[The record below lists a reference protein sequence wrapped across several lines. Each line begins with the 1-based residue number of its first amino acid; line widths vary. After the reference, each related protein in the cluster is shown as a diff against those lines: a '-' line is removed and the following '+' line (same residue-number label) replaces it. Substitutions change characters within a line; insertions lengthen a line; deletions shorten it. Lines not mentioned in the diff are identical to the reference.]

1 MPDKGMIGKIIENYR
16 IELVLGQGGM
26 AAVYKATDLK
36 LQRQVAIKIMHPHL
50 ASQTSFQQ
58 RFLQEARAAASL
70 DHPNIVRVLS
80 FNNTE
85 NNLFLVMELIIG
97 GNLRQY
103 VKRLHEENKFV
114 DYQEAIEVIRQLA
127 EALDYAHRQ
136 GMVHRDLK
144 PDNVILK
151 PDPDGERLNYRPIVT
166 DFGLAKLTSSGENAI
181 TDQQPI
187 GTYPYMSPEQTLA
200 ENVDTRSDIYAL
212 GIMLYELAVGRLP
225 YHPKSIAEAAR
236 MHAREP
242 LTLPSAIQANFP
254 PELEAIIVKSLAKD
268 PELRYQTARELSEVL
283 SALQKPVEKKPVRA
297 VVMTTTS
304 SGGSSST
311 DEGLP
316 TDLST
321 AVMDTALPTT
331 IDEDLPRPDS
341 DDVPQFDR
349 LVFYNR
355 DLPTFTADLDKP
367 IVTIGRA
374 PNRTIMLQGTKAS
387 RNHVQI
393 ERKPNGRYYI
403 TDMNSTNGVWLA
415 DERIAPEAPVIFNPG
430 VTVRLGDYWMQ
441 LVLKPEPKPED
452 LSPSANG
459 FETDHS
465 APVEQAPPP
474 DTRLFDDEIVT
485 QAFDIQPKEKPRYTP
500 PYLTAEQMGFDRLI
514 FYSEDAPT
522 LTVKLDKDHLS
533 IGRAKNRDIV
543 LEGREI
549 SRRHARIERLQDG
562 GFYLTD
568 LGSVNGILLDDKH
581 IPPNAPTR
589 LVAEKIF
596 RIGNYW
602 MEYEP
607 KRELPAGA
615 VLPVPSKLETGE
627 ISLAYDTV
635 VMPKPLP
642 PEMPAFSPPPLSLEM
657 RATDRLI
664 LYSEEHPIQ
673 MVKIDSEIIDIGRDE
688 DQNIVLAGKRVS
700 RRHARIEAKSDGN
713 LYITDMN
720 STNGTWVGDTLL
732 VPNTQV
738 QWEPEEIVRM
748 GHYWMK
754 FERGTREL
762 EVFQRTDQKD
772 SRGLVGKRIKN
783 YRIDRFI
790 GQNSMTGVYKA
801 TELPLERAVAL
812 KIMHPNL
819 AQQDVLKQ
827 RFLQEARML
836 SRLDH
841 PNIVHVLS
849 YDNVDNELFMVME
862 LITGNSLRQY
872 INRLKEQNKQID
884 LSEVVSLTVQLAD
897 GMHYAHQQGMIH
909 RDLKPESVVLKT
921 SAVIGPIV
929 RYQPV
934 LTDFTVAQQSATG
947 EIFVTDK
954 PDTDFPYMS
963 PEQCLGERVD
973 LRSDIYELGVLLYEM
988 LIGKPPYQPRSIA
1001 EAVRMHAREPLQAPT
1016 DFREEIPDDLEKIV
1030 LKALEK
1036 NVNNRF
1042 QTAGDLS
1049 RALQRTAVAVSSE
1062 NVAGVGRFSSVV
1074 VDNQATVLMP
1084 KPLSAAMPLPTRF
1097 PDIGERTDID
1107 RLVIYSEE
1115 FPTRVIPLDKNVFTI
1130 GRDSDVDIV
1139 LPGDKVSRRHLRL
1152 ERGLG
1157 NTYRILDS
1165 GSKNGTY
1172 VGNYKLINNI
1182 AEIWEKSETLRV
1194 GNFWLRI
1201 EEAEDP
1207 DAKIYKRK
1215 RSVVV
1220 DGEFST
1226 DGGDGQV
1233 AVALPPPPPPPPP
1246 AELEKIGVTVNGT
1259 LLSVIPGSAVT
1270 LPVEVINRSDV
1281 VDHFRV
1287 EVVGLPPNWVTQPT
1301 DPLYLLPAKRDTTS
1315 VTFHPPLATTSSEGA
1330 HAFEVRVIARAQG
1343 ISSSAIQG
1351 ALDVKPFYN
1360 FITDLEPERIKGG
1373 RRAELSISNTGN
1385 SFATYTIQARD
1396 REQAINFEME
1406 GKQYTLAP
1414 GQTERV
1420 PLRAVPKKRALFG
1433 RPETFPFEITVSA
1446 VPQEQSLPQSQNGEV
1461 VVPSRISSLMIAG
1474 CLLLLLL
1481 CILVSAIGL
1490 FSVYSTNNQNATVT
1504 AYAVSTNTSA
1514 TATAMVE
1521 ADTDGDGLS
1530 NIREQALGTDPNVP
1544 DTDGDGLTDGEE
1556 NKVWHTNPLNRDTDG
1571 DSLLDGQEIKIGTDP
1586 LNRDTDGDGIPDNT
1600 DPYPLERST
1609 PTPLPIPT
1617 IPGTNGDICPG
1628 SPTPS
1633 QMSVGI
1639 AGIVTEG
1646 GVANRVRSGPGKSNE
1661 IIGYMPPTTRFI
1673 VIGGPECDPNDHIRW
1688 WQVDWNGLKGWTAEG
1703 EKDAY
1708 YLAPADGG
1716 GANATPV
1723 GMSVSPIAIS
1733 NPPPMVTSFKTDQM
1747 GVQLDWN
1754 VDDSGWRNLM
1764 AASKSLNVGWI
1775 KLQASWKALEPS
1787 RDQLG
1792 GEFSKLQ
1799 AHINEARNN
1808 GYRVMLSIAKAPDW
1822 ARSTTQEDGPP
1833 DDPADLAKF
1842 ITLILAQIGPNVSA
1856 VEVWNE
1862 PNLKRE
1868 WTGSLPFSGA
1878 GYMSLFKPAFTAIR
1892 SYSPK
1897 ITIISAGLAPSDT
1910 TDVSLNDRDYLR
1922 QMYQNGLA
1930 NYDIR
1935 VGVHPF
1941 GWGNPPDVRCCN
1953 KVDGQGWDDKQ
1964 QFFFLDTLA
1973 DYRQIM
1979 LSYGHRNA
1987 KLWSTEFGWGTW
1999 EGFAGAPPEG
2009 WMTYN
2014 TAEKQADYNLKAF
2027 QIGQALG
2034 FVDNMFLWNLNFAN
2048 TTTVN
2053 NGVEMAAYSL
2063 LTVDGSQNVSARAS
2077 FDTFVSLRKQMQ

>member
-50 ASQTSFQQ
+50 ASQASFQQ
-58 RFLQEARAAASL
+58 RFLQEARAAAYL

-85 NNLFLVMELIIG
+85 NNLFLVMELIVG

-127 EALDYAHRQ
+127 NALDYAHRT

-151 PDPDGERLNYRPIVT
+151 PLPDGDRLNYRPIVT

-187 GTYPYMSPEQTLA
+187 GTYPYMSPEQCLA
-200 ENVDTRSDIYAL
+200 ENVDSRSDIYAL

-225 YHPKSIAEAAR
+225 YHPKTIAEAAR
-236 MHAREP
+236 MHAREA
-242 LTLPSAIQANFP
+242 LTLPSAVQANFP
-254 PELEAIIVKSLAKD
+254 QELEAIIVKCLAKD
-268 PELRYQTARELSEVL
+268 PNLRYQTARELSEAL
-283 SALQKPVEKKPVRA
+283 AALQKPVEKKPVRP
-297 VVMTTTS
+297 VIITKTS
-304 SGGSSST
+304 AST
-311 DEGLP
+311 AADEGLP

-321 AVMDTALPTT
+321 ARMEADLPPT
-331 IDEDLPRPDS
+331 IDEDLPRPEDEG
-341 DDVPQFDR
+341 VPDFDR

-355 DLPTFTADLDKP
+355 DLPTFTANLDKP

-374 PNRTIMLQGTKAS
+374 PNRTIMLQGTMAS
-387 RNHVQI
+387 RNHVQV

-403 TDMNSTNGVWLA
+403 TDMNSTNGVWLGE
-415 DERIAPEAPVIFNPG
+415 ERLTPESPIILNPD

-441 LVLKPEPKPED
+441 LLLKPEPTAEEVAASEAASDSHP
-452 LSPSANG
+452 P
-459 FETDHS
+459 
-465 APVEQAPPP
+465 APAEQAPPP
-474 DTRLFDDEIVT
+474 DTRIFDDEIVT
-485 QAFDIQPKEKPRYTP
+485 QHVEIIPKEKPRYTP
-500 PYLTAEQMGFDRLI
+500 PYLTADQMGFDRLV
-514 FYSEDAPT
+514 FFSEDAPT
-522 LTVKLDKDHLS
+522 LTAKLDKDHLS

-543 LEGREI
+543 LEGDGI
-549 SRRHARIERLQDG
+549 SRRHARIERMPDG
-562 GFYLTD
+562 IYITD
-568 LGSVNGILLDDKH
+568 LGSVNGVWVEDK
-581 IPPNAPTR
+581 R
-589 LVAEKIF
+589 LPVNTPVRLSPEKIV
-596 RIGNYW
+596 RIGGYW

-607 KRELPAGA
+607 KRELPPGA

-627 ISLAYDTV
+627 FSPGDYATV

-642 PEMPAFSPPPLSLEM
+642 SEMPPFSSPPLSMDM
-657 RATDRLI
+657 RTSDRLI

-673 MVKIDSEIIDIGRDE
+673 MVKIDSEIIDIGRDD
-688 DQNIVLAGKRVS
+688 DQNIVLSGKRVS
-700 RRHARIEAKSDGN
+700 RHHARIEAKPDGN

-762 EVFQRTDQKD
+762 DVFQGPEGKD
-772 SRGLVGKRIKN
+772 TRGLVGKRIKN

-790 GQNSMTGVYKA
+790 GQNSMTSVYKA
-801 TELPLERAVAL
+801 TELPLERPVAL
-812 KIMHPNL
+812 KVMHPNL
-819 AQQDVLKQ
+819 ASQDALKQ

-841 PNIVHVLS
+841 PNIVRVLS

-872 INRLKEQNKQID
+872 VNRLKEQNKQID

-934 LTDFTVAQQSATG
+934 LTDFTVAQQSSTG

-954 PDTDFPYMS
+954 PDTEFPYMS

-1001 EAVRMHAREPLQAPT
+1001 EAVRMHAREPLQAPS

-1049 RALQRTAVAVSSE
+1049 RALQRTGVAVSSD
-1062 NVAGVGRFSSVV
+1062 GVGSARFTSVV

-1084 KPLSAAMPLPTRF
+1084 KPLSVAMPLPTRF

-1115 FPTRVIPLDKNVFTI
+1115 FPTRVIALDKNVFTI
-1130 GRDSDVDIV
+1130 GRDPELDIV

-1157 NTYRILDS
+1157 NTYRILDM

-1194 GNFWLRI
+1194 GNFWIRI

-1207 DAKIYKRK
+1207 DAKVYKRK
-1215 RSVVV
+1215 RTAPA

-1226 DGGDGQV
+1226 DGGDGV
-1233 AVALPPPPPPPPP
+1233 AAPPPPPLPPPPP
-1246 AELEKIGVTVNGT
+1246 AELEKIGVTVNS
-1259 LLSVIPGSAVT
+1259 SVLQVVPGSSTT
-1270 LPVEVINRSDV
+1270 LPIEIVNRSDV

-1287 EVVGLPPNWVTQPT
+1287 EVVGLPSNWVTQPT
-1301 DPLYLLPAKRDTTS
+1301 EPLYLLPSKRDTMS
-1315 VTFHPPLATTSSEGA
+1315 VTFHPPLATTSSEGG
-1330 HAFEVRVIARAQG
+1330 HAFEVRVVARAQG
-1343 ISSSAIQG
+1343 IASAAIQG
-1351 ALDVKPFYN
+1351 ALQVEPFYN

-1396 REQAINFEME
+1396 REQAIQFEME

-1420 PLRAVPKKRALFG
+1420 TLRPVPKKRPMFG

-1446 VPQEQSLPQSQNGEV
+1446 VPQEQSLPQTQTGEI

-1474 CLLLLLL
+1474 CLLLLLA

-1490 FSVYSTNNQNATVT
+1490 FSVYSTNNANATATVV
-1504 AYAVSTNTSA
+1504 AASTNTSA
-1514 TATAMVE
+1514 TATAMVL
-1521 ADTDGDGLS
+1521 ADTDMDGLS
-1530 NIREQALGTDPNVP
+1530 NIREASIGTDPNIP

-1556 NKVWHTNPLNRDTDG
+1556 VQVWHTNPLNRDTDG
-1571 DSLLDGQEIKIGTDP
+1571 DSLIDGQEIKIGTDP
-1586 LNRDTDGDGIPDNT
+1586 LNRDTDGDGVPDNT

-1673 VIGGPECDPNDHIRW
+1673 VIGGPECDATDHIRW

-1716 GANATPV
+1716 AQGTPV
-1723 GMSVSPIAIS
+1723 GMNVSPIVIS

-1754 VDDSGWRNLM
+1754 VDDAGWQNVM
-1764 AASKSLNVGWI
+1764 SASKSLNVGWI

-1799 AHINEARNN
+1799 AHVNEARKN

-1822 ARSTTQEDGPP
+1822 ARSTTQADGPP
-1833 DDPADLAKF
+1833 DDPNDLAKF
-1842 ITLILAQIGPNVSA
+1842 ISLMLAQIGPNISA
-1856 VEVWNE
+1856 IEVWNE

-1868 WTGSLPFSGA
+1868 WMGSLPFTGE
-1878 GYMSLFKPAFTAIR
+1878 GYMSLFKPAYTAIR
-1892 SYSPK
+1892 SYSPS
-1897 ITIISAGLAPSDT
+1897 ITIISAGLAPSDN
-1910 TDVSLNDRDYLR
+1910 TDVSVNDRDFLR
-1922 QMYQNGLA
+1922 QMYQHGLA
-1930 NYDIR
+1930 NFDAR

-1953 KVDGQGWDDKQ
+1953 AVDGQGWDDKQ

-1979 LSYGHRNA
+1979 LQYGHRSA

-1999 EGFAGAPPEG
+1999 DGFAGAAPEG

-2014 TAEKQADYNLKAF
+2014 TTAKQADYNLKAF

-2048 TTTVN
+2048 TSSVS

-2063 LTVDGSQNVSARAS
+2063 LMVDSAQNVSARAS
-2077 FDTFVSLRKQMQ
+2077 FDTFVTLRKQMQ

>member
-1 MPDKGMIGKIIENYR
+1 
-16 IELVLGQGGM
+16 
-26 AAVYKATDLK
+26 
-36 LQRQVAIKIMHPHL
+36 
-50 ASQTSFQQ
+50 
-58 RFLQEARAAASL
+58 
-70 DHPNIVRVLS
+70 
-80 FNNTE
+80 
-85 NNLFLVMELIIG
+85 NNLFLVMELIVG

-114 DYQEAIEVIRQLA
+114 DYQEAIEVIRQLTD
-127 EALDYAHRQ
+127 ALDYAHRA

-151 PDPDGERLNYRPIVT
+151 PLPDGERLNYRPIVT
-166 DFGLAKLTSSGENAI
+166 DFGLAKLTGSGENAI

-200 ENVDTRSDIYAL
+200 ENVDSRSDIYAL

-236 MHAREP
+236 MHAREA
-242 LTLPSAIQANFP
+242 LTLPSAVQANFP
-254 PELEAIIVKSLAKD
+254 QQLEEIIVKSLAKD
-268 PELRYQTARELSEVL
+268 PALRYQSAREMSEAL
-283 SALQKPVEKKPVRA
+283 AALQKPVEKRPIRA
-297 VVMTTTS
+297 MVITTTS
-304 SGGSSST
+304 TNTST

-321 AVMDTALPTT
+321 AIMETALPGI
-331 IDEDLPRPDS
+331 IDEDLPRPS
-341 DDVPQFDR
+341 DDGTPPEFDR

-355 DLPTFTADLDKP
+355 DLPTFIANLDKP
-367 IVTIGRA
+367 IMTIGRA
-374 PNRTIMLQGTKAS
+374 PNRTIVLQGTMAS

-403 TDMNSTNGVWLA
+403 TDMNSTNGVWLG
-415 DERIAPEAPVIFNPG
+415 DERLTPESPIILNSD

-441 LVLKPEPKPED
+441 LLLKPEPTAEEIAA
-452 LSPSANG
+452 SEAAANPQP
-459 FETDHS
+459 D
-465 APVEQAPPP
+465 APAQQAPA
-474 DTRLFDDEIVT
+474 DTRIFDDEMVT
-485 QAFDIQPKEKPRYTP
+485 QPVAVVDKEKPRYTP
-500 PYLTAEQMGFDRLI
+500 PYLTADQMGFDRLV

-543 LEGREI
+543 LEGEGI
-549 SRRHARIERLQDG
+549 SRRHARIERMADG
-562 GFYLTD
+562 VYITD
-568 LGSVNGILLDDKH
+568 LGAINGVWIGEKR
-581 IPPNAPTR
+581 IPVNAPVRIT
-589 LVAEKIF
+589 AEQIV
-596 RIGNYW
+596 RIGGYW

-607 KRELPAGA
+607 KRELPAGT
-615 VLPVPSKLETGE
+615 VLPVPNKLETGQFG
-627 ISLAYDTV
+627 IDDYVTV

-642 PEMPAFSPPPLSLEM
+642 PEMPPFSAPPLSLDM
-657 RATDRLI
+657 RTSDRLI

-673 MVKIDSEIIDIGRDE
+673 MVKIDSEIIDIGRDD

-700 RRHARIEAKSDGN
+700 RHHARLEAKADGN
-713 LYITDMN
+713 LYITDLN

-762 EVFQRTDQKD
+762 DVFQGAERKD

-801 TELPLERAVAL
+801 TELPLERPVAL

-819 AQQDVLKQ
+819 ASQDTLKQ

-872 INRLKEQNKQID
+872 VNRLKEQNKQID
-884 LSEVVSLTVQLAD
+884 LSEVISLTVQLAD

-934 LTDFTVAQQSATG
+934 LTDFTVAQQSSTG

-1030 LKALEK
+1030 MKALEK

-1042 QTAGDLS
+1042 QTAGDMS
-1049 RALQRTAVAVSSE
+1049 RALQRTSIAVSSE
-1062 NVAGVGRFSSVV
+1062 DIGSARFSSVV

-1084 KPLSAAMPLPTRF
+1084 KALSVSMPLPTRF
-1097 PDIGERTDID
+1097 PDLGERTDID

-1115 FPTRVIPLDKNVFTI
+1115 YPTRVIALDKNVFTI
-1130 GRDSDVDIV
+1130 GRDPELDIV

-1157 NTYRILDS
+1157 NTYRILDV

-1182 AEIWEKSETLRV
+1182 AEIWEKSETLRL
-1194 GNFWLRI
+1194 GNFWIRI

-1207 DAKIYKRK
+1207 DAKVYKRK
-1215 RSVVV
+1215 RIAPS

-1226 DGGDGQV
+1226 DGGDCV
-1233 AVALPPPPPPPPP
+1233 VALPPPPLPPPPP
-1246 AELEKIGVTVNGT
+1246 AELEKIGVSVNSS
-1259 LLSVIPGSAVT
+1259 LLQVTPGSSVT
-1270 LPVEVINRSDV
+1270 LPIEVVNRSEV

-1287 EVVGLPPNWVTQPT
+1287 EVVGLPSNWVTQPT
-1301 DPLYLLPAKRDTTS
+1301 EPLYLLPTKRDTMS
-1315 VTFHPPLATTSSEGA
+1315 VTFHPPLATTSSEGG
-1330 HAFEVRVIARAQG
+1330 HAFEVRVVARAQG
-1343 ISSSAIQG
+1343 LTSSAIQG
-1351 ALDVKPFYN
+1351 ALNVEPFYN

-1396 REQAINFEME
+1396 REQAIQFEME

-1420 PLRAVPKKRALFG
+1420 TLRPVPKKRPLFG
-1433 RPETFPFEITVSA
+1433 RPETFPFELMVSA
-1446 VPQEQSLPQSQNGEV
+1446 VPAEQSPPQTQTGEI
-1461 VVPSRISSLMIAG
+1461 VVPSRISTLMIAG
-1474 CLLLLLL
+1474 CLLMLLA
-1481 CILVSAIGL
+1481 CILIAAIGL
-1490 FSVYSTNNQNATVT
+1490 FSVYNSNNMNATATVMV
-1504 AYAVSTNTSA
+1504 ASTNTSA
-1514 TATAMVE
+1514 TATASVLS
-1521 ADTDGDGLS
+1521 DTDADGLS
-1530 NIREQALGTDPNVP
+1530 NIREVSIGTDPNVP

-1556 NKVWHTNPLNRDTDG
+1556 VQVWHTNPLNRDTDG
-1571 DSLLDGQEIKIGTDP
+1571 DGMTDGQEIKLGTDP
-1586 LNRDTDGDGIPDNT
+1586 LNRDTDNDTVPDAV
-1600 DPYPLERST
+1600 DACPLQPGSADSKGCPVT

-1617 IPGTNGDICPG
+1617 IPGTNGDVCPG

-1633 QMSVGI
+1633 QMKVGI

-1661 IIGYMPPTTRFI
+1661 VIGYLPPTTRFI
-1673 VIGGPECDPNDHIRW
+1673 VTDGPQCDPDDHIRW
-1688 WQVDWNGLKGWTAEG
+1688 WQIDSNGLKGWTAEG

-1716 GANATPV
+1716 AAGAIPA
-1723 GMSVSPIAIS
+1723 GMSVPPIAIS
-1733 NPPPMVTSFKTDQM
+1733 NPPPMVTTFKTDQM

-1754 VDDSGWRNLM
+1754 VDDAGWNNLM
-1764 AASKSLNVGWI
+1764 SASKSLNVGWI

-1792 GEFSKLQ
+1792 GEFAKLQ
-1799 AHINEARNN
+1799 DHVNAARKN

-1822 ARSTTQEDGPP
+1822 ARSTTQADGPP
-1833 DDPADLAKF
+1833 DNPADLAKF
-1842 ITLILAQIGPNVSA
+1842 ISLMLAQIGPNISA
-1856 VEVWNE
+1856 IEVWNE

-1868 WTGSLPFSGA
+1868 WTGSLA
-1878 GYMSLFKPAFTAIR
+1878 
-1892 SYSPK
+1892 
-1897 ITIISAGLAPSDT
+1897 
-1910 TDVSLNDRDYLR
+1910 
-1922 QMYQNGLA
+1922 
-1930 NYDIR
+1930 
-1935 VGVHPF
+1935 
-1941 GWGNPPDVRCCN
+1941 
-1953 KVDGQGWDDKQ
+1953 
-1964 QFFFLDTLA
+1964 
-1973 DYRQIM
+1973 
-1979 LSYGHRNA
+1979 
-1987 KLWSTEFGWGTW
+1987 
-1999 EGFAGAPPEG
+1999 
-2009 WMTYN
+2009 
-2014 TAEKQADYNLKAF
+2014 
-2027 QIGQALG
+2027 
-2034 FVDNMFLWNLNFAN
+2034 
-2048 TTTVN
+2048 
-2053 NGVEMAAYSL
+2053 
-2063 LTVDGSQNVSARAS
+2063 
-2077 FDTFVSLRKQMQ
+2077 